1 MVGRSGQ
8 AEMCAVRGKV
18 CMWAWGDERGAVVGK
33 MSVVLRFLQSISASV
48 CSINFFFFGLSFC
61 PLSIHHT
68 VHDHRARWETD
79 QPAKFSVGHGP
90 WHHWA
95 QPLVHVGS

>member
-48 CSINFFFFGLSFC
+48 CSINFFFFWPVILPFVYPPYCTRSQGK
-61 PLSIHHT
+61 
-68 VHDHRARWETD
+68 VGNR
-79 QPAKFSVGHGP
+79 PAC
-90 WHHWA
+90 
-95 QPLVHVGS
+95 